1 MTHQS
6 DIELAR
12 LIRASDHHAFQIV
25 YNRYCEPLYHYLWS
39 RLGESESARELLQEI
54 FVRLWQSRERLRP
67 TRSLKPYIYRMANNL
82 IIDYYRRQKV
92 RIQYKELEKN
102 RTSEG
107 SNENP
112 ELKTLIKLA
121 LQTLPDKLRTVFILH
136 HVKKYTYDE
145 IAEMCQV
152 SKKTVENRMKKA
164 IVHLRKKLN
173 AS

>member
-1 MTHQS
+1 MTLQS

-12 LIRASDHHAFQIV
+12 LIRASDHHAFQTV

-39 RLGESESARELLQEI
+39 RLGESECARELLQEI
-54 FVRLWQSRERLRP
+54 FVRLWQSRERLKP
-67 TRSLKPYIYRMANNL
+67 TRSLKPYIYRIANNL

-92 RIQYKELEKN
+92 RIQYRELEKN

-107 SNENP
+107 SNEDP

-152 SKKTVENRMKKA
+152 SKKAVENRMKKA
-164 IVHLRKKLN
+164 IIHLRKKLN